1 MATEREWNAS
11 IEITHELGAERAL
24 RVLERM
30 QQTLQRYAAAGAAGP
45 TSLDVLL
52 SVDADSPTTA
62 LTKGLRAFLS
72 ALVRARGDKGAE
84 IVSVAIELPEHLE
97 RRLEQQNQIT
107 LVGIRELADLL
118 GVTRQRASQIAA
130 MRTFPAPLAKLAAG
144 PVWNKASLTWFLEDW
159 AREPR
164 RPGPKPGSRRRPAVA
179 AAATG

>member
-1 MATEREWNAS
+1 MPTLPSGMTILIS
-11 IEITHELGAERAL
+11 I
-24 RVLERM
+24 VKYNM
-30 QQTLQRYAAAGAAGP
+30 
-45 TSLDVLL
+45 TSIVTDP
-52 SVDADSPTTA
+52 PTTA

-130 MRTFPAPLAKLAAG
+130 TRNFPAPLAKLAAG

-164 RPGPKPGSRRRPAVA
+164 RPGPKPGSRRSSSGGRSSNGVRSLRSTTSNRGSN
-179 AAATG
+179 ATVE